1 MPFLGEAVV
10 DRGATLITAVIRI
23 FDDAVLIEHGKR
35 RAEPRGA
42 VAARQIDRVLLYG
55 SRPED
60 LILPVDAL
68 YVAVILDRAPFAQIG
83 FVEVGFGH
91 DLLLE
96 RNELIGVHQV
106 DFLGYLS
113 ESPACVES
121 YLRRSGSAQFGGDY
135 HYAVGGAGAV
145 YRGRRGVFENADRSD
160 VRGVEGTH
168 RGIFQRETVDD
179 VERRVG
185 LRDGVAAADDDI
197 HLLAGHAFVRSYLHA
212 GYAAREG
219 FADVAGVGFEHV
231 ADVGASHAAR
241 QVLVF
246 HFAVADDHDFV
257 ETGVGG
263 GQHDVYLGF
272 LTYGNFLRHHAQKRE
287 HETCGRRYVRKDVT
301 SFRIGYGA
309 PVHLFN
315 DDGGS
320 LQRQAVGT
328 HYGADDLMS
337 FGLRPGRSRHPR
349 EEYGEN
355 QPEP

>member
-1 MPFLGEAVV
+1 MKNFLIGLFTFIGTTGISAQTQSITVHSQTTGKEEIIDVPESMQSEMDSLYWDWQSKNHITLGENCTMASTNPVVSDSIYMDRLSRIPSIIEMPYNEAVRKFIDMYAV
-10 DRGATLITAVIRI
+10 RLRNKVSFMLAATNFYMPIFEEALDLYDLPQELKYLPIIESALNPVAVSRQGAT
-23 FDDAVLIEHGKR
+23 
-35 RAEPRGA
+35 
-42 VAARQIDRVLLYG
+42 
-55 SRPED
+55 
-60 LILPVDAL
+60 
-68 YVAVILDRAPFAQIG
+68 
-83 FVEVGFGH
+83 
-91 DLLLE
+91 
-96 RNELIGVHQV
+96 
-106 DFLGYLS
+106 
-113 ESPACVES
+113 
-121 YLRRSGSAQFGGDY
+121 
-135 HYAVGGAGAV
+135 
-145 YRGRRGVFENADRSD
+145 
-160 VRGVEGTH
+160 
-168 RGIFQRETVDD
+168 
-179 VERRVG
+179 
-185 LRDGVAAADDDI
+185 
-197 HLLAGHAFVRSYLHA
+197 